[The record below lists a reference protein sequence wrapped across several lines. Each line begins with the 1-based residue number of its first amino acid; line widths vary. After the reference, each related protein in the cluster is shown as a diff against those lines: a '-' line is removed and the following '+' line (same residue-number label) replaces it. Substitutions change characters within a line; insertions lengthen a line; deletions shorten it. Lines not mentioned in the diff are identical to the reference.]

1 MLPISQQYLKSKCE
15 VRTIDGNLL
24 ASGFLTAIDENIM
37 KIGPETDFL
46 PTIHCGTLVKI
57 HVSNQNLEVK
67 DLIGKVFLSNS
78 DLLQISDVQNYEDF
92 DRRGYFRL
100 RLNLHTQ
107 AYPAL
112 SDGTPIQPVEIF
124 QIYVSDLSLSG
135 FFIKTRKIMEIGDC
149 FIAVLPLADNARISF
164 VCKVQRSQKANS
176 RSNGYG
182 CSFENNTNRQFDL
195 LCKYIFEKQREQI
208 RSSRKELY

>member
-1 MLPISQQYLKSKCE
+1 MLPISQQYLKSRCE
-15 VRTIDGNLL
+15 IRTVDGNLL
-24 ASGFLTAIDENIM
+24 ASGFLIAIDGDII
-37 KIGPETDFL
+37 KIGRETDFL
-46 PTIHCGTLVKI
+46 PTLHCGTLVKV
-57 HVSNQNLEVK
+57 HVSNQDLKAK

-78 DLLQISDVQNYEDF
+78 DLLQVSDVQNYEDF

-135 FFIKTRKIMEIGDC
+135 FFLKTRKTMEIGDC
-149 FIAVLPLADNARISF
+149 FIAVLPLTDARISF
-164 VCKVQRSQKANS
+164 VCKVQRFQKVNS

-195 LCKYIFEKQREQI
+195 LCKFIFEKQREQI
-208 RSSRKELY
+208 RSSRKEL

>member
-24 ASGFLTAIDENIM
+24 TSGFLIAIEEDIV
-37 KIGPETDFL
+37 KIGREMDFL

-57 HVSNQNLEVK
+57 HVSHPNLEVK

-78 DLLQISDVQNYEDF
+78 DLLKVSDVQNYDDF

-112 SDGTPIQPVEIF
+112 GDGTPIQPVEIF

-135 FFIKTRKIMEIGDC
+135 LFLKTRKTMEIGDC
-149 FIAVLPLADNARISF
+149 FIAVLPLTDARISF
-164 VCKVQRSQKANS
+164 VCKVQRFEKVNS

-208 RSSRKELY
+208 RSSRKDLY